1 MPEGKER
8 KRSVYVCIYIPHT
21 SLIVSWRF
29 TMEAQW
35 KKPLGIF
42 VLLKVKNKLKNNQ
55 HTQAT
60 FSTCTN
66 SKWFVQPKW
75 FSYNFML
82 STPIGRIFLKWVL
95 VPMIEIS
102 FACIKLRFDREAYQ
116 LGNEL
121 LALLG
126 KRYSHLTRLWSG
138 WGGVLIIISYGMS
151 RQVLD
156 IVILYWIYIPVSKL
170 WFNRTC
176 FRFEVVFDY

>member
-1 MPEGKER
+1 MPEGKRAKEKCVCMYLYTAHVTHR
-8 KRSVYVCIYIPHT
+8 FLAVYNGSP
-21 SLIVSWRF
+21 
-29 TMEAQW
+29 MEEA
-35 KKPLGIF
+35 PGYLCSM
-42 VLLKVKNKLKNNQ
+42 KVKNNLKNKLKNNQ

-102 FACIKLRFDREAYQ
+102 FACIRPRFDREAYQ
-116 LGNEL
+116 LGNEV

-126 KRYSHLTRLWSG
+126 KRYRHLTRLWSG

-156 IVILYWIYIPVSKL
+156 IVILTWIYIPVSKL
-170 WFNRTC
+170 
-176 FRFEVVFDY
+176 